1 MRRCAL
7 GIYVFAFACGCGH
20 AESAADS
27 IALGPSKTCTEG
39 VWDGIEC
46 ARPRGDNGGNSSDDD
61 AESSEPAAGKATA
74 KVAPCDGDECDDEPL
89 DHAPSSDSDFMREGL
104 AAYNSRD
111 YQTARKLFYELISK
125 HPNSP
130 HVGDAYFWF
139 GKMFEEE
146 GRKDPSKLQLAV
158 QSFIEA
164 EKYPKATQGP
174 AALLELGNVYL
185 QLGDTSKASLQY
197 AQLRKRY
204 PGSAAA
210 TKIPPGH

>member
-1 MRRCAL
+1 MTRWAL
-7 GIYVFAFACGCGH
+7 GICLFVLACGCER
-20 AESAADS
+20 AESPADS
-27 IALGPSKTCTEG
+27 IALGPSKTCAEG

-46 ARPRGDNGGNSSDDD
+46 AAPRGHDDSASDDD
-61 AESSEPAAGKATA
+61 ADPGEPGAGKATA
-74 KVAPCDGDECDDEPL
+74 KVAPCDGDECDDEGL

-104 AAYNSRD
+104 AAYNARD
-111 YQTARKLFYELISK
+111 YKTARKLFYELISK

-139 GKMFEEE
+139 GKMFQEE

-164 EKYPKATQGP
+164 EKYPKAAQGP
-174 AALLELGNVYL
+174 AAMLELGNVYL

-197 AQLRKRY
+197 GQLRKRY

>member
-1 MRRCAL
+1 MRVELVASL
-7 GIYVFAFACGCGH
+7 IFLACGCGH
-20 AESAADS
+20 AASPADS
-27 IALGPSKTCTEG
+27 IALGPSKSCTEG

-46 ARPRGDNGGNSSDDD
+46 ATPHAEKNSDDED
-61 AESSEPAAGKATA
+61 TSGEATTDRTTA
-74 KVAPCDGDECDDEPL
+74 KVEPCEDDDCDDAPL
-89 DHAPSSDSDFMREGL
+89 DHAPSSDSDFMTEGL
-104 AAYNSRD
+104 AAYNARD
-111 YQTARKLFYELISK
+111 YMKARKLFYELISK

-146 GRKDPSKLQLAV
+146 GRKDPMKLQLAA

-164 EKYPKATQGP
+164 EKFPKATQGP
-174 AALLELGNVYL
+174 AAMLELGLVYM
-185 QLGDTSKASLQY
+185 QLGETSKANLQF
-197 AQLRKRY
+197 AQLRKRF